1 MVTYKWSRL
10 GVIAAASLL
19 GGATAYWVN
28 VLTRKPLSP
37 PACEIRTFDHVG
49 FLRVVDSQ
57 KKQTSEQLAALASAT
72 DPIDRLILVHLSF
85 KLQSL
90 ASLGA
95 VVEQQVRKG
104 GSTYACVEP
113 AYKLFM
119 YTLDYPT
126 FAALSRQAEL
136 DYLWQRVAREVNRP
150 WYVSFTQGAASS
162 LPTAFIAAIGLYL
175 VERRERRK
183 GQQRIQLADKL
194 PQ

>member
-1 MVTYKWSRL
+1 MLKHRWALL
-10 GVIAAASLL
+10 GIIAGASLL
-19 GGATAYWVN
+19 GGATAYWIN
-28 VLTRKPLSP
+28 VLTREPLPP

-57 KKQTSEQLAALASAT
+57 KTQTSEQLDALASAT
-72 DPIDRLILVHLSF
+72 DPVDRVLADYLSL

-90 ASLGA
+90 AALGT
-95 VVEQQVRKG
+95 VVEHQVRKG
-104 GSTYACVEP
+104 GSTYSCVDP

-126 FAALSRQAEL
+126 FASLSRQAEL
-136 DYLWQRVAREVNRP
+136 DYLWQRVAREVSRP
-150 WYVSFTQGAASS
+150 WYVTFTQGAAGS
-162 LPTAFIAAIGLYL
+162 LPTAFIAAVGLYL
-175 VERRERRK
+175 VERRDRKK